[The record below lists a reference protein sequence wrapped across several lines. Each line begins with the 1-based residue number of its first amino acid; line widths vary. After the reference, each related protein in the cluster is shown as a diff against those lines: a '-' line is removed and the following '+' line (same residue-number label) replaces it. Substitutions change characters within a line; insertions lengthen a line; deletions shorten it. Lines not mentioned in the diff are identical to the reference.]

1 MEENLPEGL
10 AVLNLPTAHQRR
22 MRTSNAMERI
32 NMELKRRTRVARIF
46 PNEASLLRLTSALL
60 REIDEDWETGKI
72 YLNMQ
77 SDNSPKTGK

>member
-1 MEENLPEGL
+1 
-10 AVLNLPTAHQRR
+10 
-22 MRTSNAMERI
+22 MRTSNAIERV

-46 PNEASLLRLTSALL
+46 SNEASLL
-60 REIDEDWETGKI
+60 REIDEDWETGKV

>member
-1 MEENLPEGL
+1 M
-10 AVLNLPTAHQRR
+10 VLPTTHQRR
-22 MRTSNAMERI
+22 MRTSNAIERV

-46 PNEASLLRLTSALL
+46 SNEASLL

>member
-1 MEENLPEGL
+1 
-10 AVLNLPTAHQRR
+10 
-22 MRTSNAMERI
+22 MRTSNAIERV

-46 PNEASLLRLTSALL
+46 SNEASLL